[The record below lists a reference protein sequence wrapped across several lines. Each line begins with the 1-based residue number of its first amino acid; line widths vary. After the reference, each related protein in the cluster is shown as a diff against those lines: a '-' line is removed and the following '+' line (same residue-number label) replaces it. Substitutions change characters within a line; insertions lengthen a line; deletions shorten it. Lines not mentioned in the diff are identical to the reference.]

1 MPTTN
6 LLAMP
11 LAILKVETGTNEDW
25 IDSLKYVVDTG
36 EDDPPQLDLRGIA
49 FEMEVRRR
57 PEDHEV
63 VISASTADG
72 TLAIGDAPDFGFLL
86 INIDKTV
93 MEQQKANEYVAD
105 IVGIDVEF
113 RRVVVQIDLTIFE
126 GITR

>member
-6 LLAMP
+6 LLSMP
-11 LAILKVETGTNEDW
+11 VAIVTVQTGTNEDW
-25 IDSLKYVVDTG
+25 IDSLKYVVESPDP
-36 EDDPPQLDLRGIA
+36 DPPQLDLRGIA

-72 TLAIGDAPDFGFLL
+72 TLAIGEAPDWGYLL
-86 INIDKTV
+86 INIDKAV
-93 MEQQKANEYVAD
+93 MAQQNAGEFVAD
-105 IVGIDVEF
+105 IVGTDVEF
-113 RRVVVQIDLTIFE
+113 RRVVVQIKLTIFE